1 MSEASSR
8 PLARFTIVEVNDAK
22 VPLCLRLATSLA
34 AKIAADLGAD
44 VLKIEPPGG
53 DPVRHAPPLLPQGG
67 SALFE
72 FLNTSKRSLVLDFA
86 SESGRT
92 TLASLVE
99 KADVVLFEEPASVAA
114 CLRKAKATPVEI
126 AAFPLEMDAAHRP
139 VSELA
144 IQALGGLMHMV
155 GEPARKPLKLGGH
168 QVSYPAGLT
177 AFTGLMAALAAR
189 DAGRTALSVRV
200 SLAEVMQWVNWKAAS
215 GAAASGVSP
224 GREGRNSEFQVLPCR
239 DGHVAV
245 VYTVTQ
251 WPATRALIGD
261 PRLDDPKFSTRAGR
275 RQSIAELYA
284 ALAPWFADKTRDEI
298 QKVAQA
304 KGVPFGPIFSPAELL
319 QTEQYVAR
327 GFLADM
333 VHSTEGRLRLPQ
345 LPVQWNGRSF
355 TPRPAP
361 DLSPPHSNGE
371 VPSSHEGGGVRNG
384 RSQSMPPPSQKTAT
398 PPHLNGEVSDRPL
411 AGIRVLDFGLLT
423 AGANTSAMLADL
435 GADVIK
441 IESGAYLDPFR
452 VVGKIDGDEGWWNR
466 SPQFRFTN
474 RNKRG
479 LALNLKDPDGQRVI
493 RELAAHCDV
502 VVENFR
508 RGVLDR
514 AGLGYKDLSAINPLL
529 VFAAISS
536 QGDTGPERM
545 NVSFGSTLDA
555 TSGIASLTGYEGE
568 EPRISG
574 MDVNYP
580 DQIVSLFATGIVIA
594 AITEARRSGKGAFLD
609 FSQREVASFT
619 LGEEIL
625 AASADPN
632 HRLVPRGNTE
642 AGVAQQ
648 DSYQCGDGKWLAVTL
663 DTPDP
668 SMATFCATRD
678 RDDALKMLLEKGIA
692 AAPCLDGNDLLR
704 DTALQGV
711 TLVRDE
717 NGGLVKGLPYRLDGK
732 GLAIERPAPDL
743 GQHTDQ
749 VLRELLGY
757 DEARLKQL
765 NDSGVTSTTPTIGEV

>member
-1 MSEASSR
+1 MER
-8 PLARFTIVEVNDAK
+8 PLLHT
-22 VPLCLRLATSLA
+22 AT
-34 AKIAADLGAD
+34 GA
-44 VLKIEPPGG
+44 
-53 DPVRHAPPLLPQGG
+53 
-67 SALFE
+67 
-72 FLNTSKRSLVLDFA
+72 
-86 SESGRT
+86 
-92 TLASLVE
+92 
-99 KADVVLFEEPASVAA
+99 
-114 CLRKAKATPVEI
+114 
-126 AAFPLEMDAAHRP
+126 
-139 VSELA
+139 
-144 IQALGGLMHMV
+144 
-155 GEPARKPLKLGGH
+155 
-168 QVSYPAGLT
+168 
-177 AFTGLMAALAAR
+177 
-189 DAGRTALSVRV
+189 
-200 SLAEVMQWVNWKAAS
+200 
-215 GAAASGVSP
+215 
-224 GREGRNSEFQVLPCR
+224 
-239 DGHVAV
+239 
-245 VYTVTQ
+245 
-251 WPATRALIGD
+251 
-261 PRLDDPKFSTRAGR
+261 
-275 RQSIAELYA
+275 
-284 ALAPWFADKTRDEI
+284 
-298 QKVAQA
+298 
-304 KGVPFGPIFSPAELL
+304 
-319 QTEQYVAR
+319 
-327 GFLADM
+327 
-333 VHSTEGRLRLPQ
+333 
-345 LPVQWNGRSF
+345 
-355 TPRPAP
+355 
-361 DLSPPHSNGE
+361 
-371 VPSSHEGGGVRNG
+371 GVRT
-384 RSQSMPPPSQKTAT
+384 M
-398 PPHLNGEVSDRPL
+398 SDRPL

-452 VVGKIDGDEGWWNR
+452 VVGKIDSDEGWWNR

-479 LALNLKDPDGQRVI
+479 LALNLKDPEGQRVI

-514 AGLGYKDLSAINPLL
+514 AGLGYKDLSAINPRL

-594 AITEARRSGKGAFLD
+594 AVTEARRSGRGAFLD

-632 HRLVPRGNTE
+632 HRLAPRGNTE

-648 DSYQCGDGKWLAVTL
+648 DSYQCSDGKWLAVTL

-668 SMATFCATRD
+668 SMATFCAARN
-678 RDDALKMLLEKGIA
+678 RGDALKVLLGKGIA

-704 DTALQGV
+704 DVALHGV

-717 NGGLVKGLPYRLDGK
+717 TGGLVKGLPYRLDGK

-743 GQHTDQ
+743 GQHTEE

-757 DEARLKQL
+757 DDARLKQL

>member
-1 MSEASSR
+1 MNEAASL
-8 PLARFTIVEVNDAK
+8 PLAGFHIVEVNDAK

-53 DPVRHAPPLLPQGG
+53 DPVRSAPPLLPQGE
-67 SALFE
+67 SALFQ
-72 FLNTSKRSLVLDFA
+72 FLNTSKRSLQLDLA
-86 SESGRT
+86 SESGRG
-92 TLASLVE
+92 TLARLVE
-99 KADVVLFEEPASVAA
+99 AADVVLFEEPASVASM
-114 CLRKAKATPVEI
+114 LRTGKATPVEI
-126 AAFPLEMDAAHRP
+126 AAFPLEMNAAQRP

-168 QVSYPAGLT
+168 QASYPAGLT

-189 DAGRTALSVRV
+189 DAGRPAPSVRV

-215 GAAASGVSP
+215 GAAASGTSP
-224 GREGRNSEFQVLPCR
+224 GREGRNSEFQVLPCL

-251 WPATRALIGD
+251 WPATRALVGD
-261 PRLDDPKFSTRAGR
+261 PRLDDPKFNTRTGR
-275 RQSIAELYA
+275 RQNIAELYA
-284 ALAPWFADKTRDEI
+284 ALAPWFADKTREEI
-298 QKVAQA
+298 QKAAQA

-333 VHSTEGRLRLPQ
+333 KHPTEGTLRLPQ

-355 TPRPAP
+355 SPRPAP
-361 DLSPPHSNGE
+361 PLSPPHSNGE
-371 VPSSHEGGGVRNG
+371 VPSPCEGGGVRSP
-384 RSQSMPPPSQKTAT
+384 REESMTPPPRKTSA
-398 PPHLNGEVSDRPL
+398 PPHLNGEANDRPL

-452 VVGKIDGDEGWWNR
+452 VVGKIDNDDGWWNR

-479 LALNLKDPDGQRVI
+479 LALNLKDPEGQRVI
-493 RELAAHCDV
+493 RELAAKCDV

-514 AGLGYKDLSAINPLL
+514 AGLGYKELSAINPRL

-594 AITEARRSGKGAFLD
+594 AVTEARGTGKGAFLD

-625 AASADPN
+625 AAA
-632 HRLVPRGNTE
+632 RLAPRGNTE

-648 DSYQCGDGKWLAVTL
+648 DSYQCADGKWLAVTL
-663 DTPDP
+663 DAPDP
-668 SMATFCATRD
+668 SMADFCASKPRD
-678 RDDALKMLLEKGIA
+678 AAVTALLARGIA
-692 AAPCLDGNDLLR
+692 AAPCFDGNDLLR

-717 NGGLVKGLPYRLDGK
+717 NGGLVKGLPYRLGGE
-732 GLAIERPAPDL
+732 GLVIERPAPDL
-743 GQHTDQ
+743 GQHTDE

-757 DEARLKQL
+757 DDTCLEQL
-765 NDSGVTSTTPTIGEV
+765 SDSGVTSTTPTIGEV

>member
-1 MSEASSR
+1 MER
-8 PLARFTIVEVNDAK
+8 PLLHT
-22 VPLCLRLATSLA
+22 AT
-34 AKIAADLGAD
+34 GA
-44 VLKIEPPGG
+44 
-53 DPVRHAPPLLPQGG
+53 
-67 SALFE
+67 
-72 FLNTSKRSLVLDFA
+72 
-86 SESGRT
+86 
-92 TLASLVE
+92 
-99 KADVVLFEEPASVAA
+99 
-114 CLRKAKATPVEI
+114 
-126 AAFPLEMDAAHRP
+126 
-139 VSELA
+139 
-144 IQALGGLMHMV
+144 
-155 GEPARKPLKLGGH
+155 
-168 QVSYPAGLT
+168 
-177 AFTGLMAALAAR
+177 
-189 DAGRTALSVRV
+189 
-200 SLAEVMQWVNWKAAS
+200 
-215 GAAASGVSP
+215 
-224 GREGRNSEFQVLPCR
+224 
-239 DGHVAV
+239 
-245 VYTVTQ
+245 
-251 WPATRALIGD
+251 
-261 PRLDDPKFSTRAGR
+261 
-275 RQSIAELYA
+275 
-284 ALAPWFADKTRDEI
+284 
-298 QKVAQA
+298 
-304 KGVPFGPIFSPAELL
+304 
-319 QTEQYVAR
+319 
-327 GFLADM
+327 
-333 VHSTEGRLRLPQ
+333 
-345 LPVQWNGRSF
+345 
-355 TPRPAP
+355 
-361 DLSPPHSNGE
+361 
-371 VPSSHEGGGVRNG
+371 GVRT
-384 RSQSMPPPSQKTAT
+384 M
-398 PPHLNGEVSDRPL
+398 SDRPL

-452 VVGKIDGDEGWWNR
+452 VVGKIDSDEGWWNR

-479 LALNLKDPDGQRVI
+479 LALNLKDPEGQRVI

-514 AGLGYKDLSAINPLL
+514 AGLGYKDLSAINPRL

-594 AITEARRSGKGAFLD
+594 AVTEARRSGRGAFLD

-632 HRLVPRGNTE
+632 HRLAPRGNTE

-648 DSYQCGDGKWLAVTL
+648 DSYQCSDGKWLAVTL

-668 SMATFCATRD
+668 SMATFCAARN
-678 RDDALKMLLEKGIA
+678 RGDALKVLLGKGIA

-704 DTALQGV
+704 DVALHGV

-717 NGGLVKGLPYRLDGK
+717 TGGLVKGLPYRLDGK
-732 GLAIERPAPDL
+732 GLAIERSAPDL
-743 GQHTDQ
+743 GQHTEE

-757 DEARLKQL
+757 DDACLKQL